1 MYVRSPP
8 GRKCLKAGAQRT
20 LEGVGS
26 SAMLGHVVLKATLGQ
41 APKMLRCPPHGQ
53 PPSLQATE

>member
-26 SAMLGHVVLKATLGQ
+26 SAWFGWVGGWTPNPARQLRKHESALG
-41 APKMLRCPPHGQ
+41 LRNGPP
-53 PPSLQATE
+53 